1 MRDHSDY
8 ATVDATLRPTTGE
21 DAIRVL
27 VADDHAIVR
36 KGICA
41 LLATEPG
48 IQVVAE
54 ARDAV
59 DQMTWEAGGG
69 GQRYKLT
76 GRLAMLEGDIETAQ
90 SLLEQ
95 AHAQLGPDR
104 QVANALVQIY
114 LRKNLPGKAEA
125 EARIEALRKK
135 SYRFF
140 DRTPVRED

>member
-1 MRDHSDY
+1 M
-8 ATVDATLRPTTGE
+8 
-21 DAIRVL
+21 
-27 VADDHAIVR
+27 
-36 KGICA
+36 
-41 LLATEPG
+41 
-48 IQVVAE
+48 AE

-114 LRKNLPGKAEA
+114 LRKNLPGKAEQIIDSLRRDPA
-125 EARIEALRKK
+125 LSRDPRILLAKAQLELRYGNMDE
-135 SYRFF
+135 SQRYLAQVLRANPAAMVANA
-140 DRTPVRED
+140 DDQL